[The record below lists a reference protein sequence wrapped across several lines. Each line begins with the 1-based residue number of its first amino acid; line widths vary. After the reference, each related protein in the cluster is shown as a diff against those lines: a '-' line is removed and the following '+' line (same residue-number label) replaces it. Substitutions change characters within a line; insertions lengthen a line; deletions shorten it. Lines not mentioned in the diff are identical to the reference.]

1 MPGETRHEQV
11 RALFV
16 EEMSDDAPD
25 WRIEGYTEGVILAQ
39 NRDAW
44 AYRHALDVSQQ
55 RAWEMAG
62 PNATVSQSTVSRIL
76 REMDRRIFT
85 PEYNISPDMV
95 EEPDQLAGRPPIE
108 GLDFT
113 RQDIEKFRDIVARY
127 VVDRYALY
135 RARSG
140 DPKAELHPELEG
152 RFSGLEG

>member
-1 MPGETRHEQV
+1 MPGKTRHEQV
-11 RALFV
+11 RMLFA
-16 EEMSDDAPD
+16 ETMSDGTPD
-25 WRIEGYTEGVILAQ
+25 WKIEAYTEGVIRAQ

-44 AYRHALDVSQQ
+44 AYYHELDVSQG

-85 PEYNISPDMV
+85 DEYNISPNMV
-95 EEPDQLAGRPPIE
+95 EEPHQLAGQPPIE

-113 RQDIEKFRDIVARY
+113 RQDIEKFRDIVAQY
-127 VVDRYALY
+127 IVDRYALY
-135 RARSG
+135 SARSG
-140 DPKAELHPELEG
+140 DPNAELQPELEG